1 MKSLFPPIEPYHTFY
16 LETEGHRIYCE
27 ECGNPEGLPVLF
39 LHGGPGSGCTADHRR
54 FFDPQRYRVI
64 LVDQRGAGR
73 SEPAGELRHNDT
85 WKLLDDLEEI
95 RKSLM
100 INRWLL
106 FGGSWGAALALLYA
120 QKHPQRVLGMI
131 LRGVFLARRYD
142 LDWFIKDGA
151 RRIYPDRWHE
161 LVTSLPLSGW
171 NDVVQGMYK
180 AVTGSNEALQQR
192 VVLAWSRWSSAV
204 TLGTAFAAESLAG
217 PADLLPKVKIELHY
231 ASHQYFLQENQILQ
245 DCARIR
251 ALPCEIIHGRGDLV
265 CPVESAFTLKRH
277 LPGAELKIL
286 ERSGHIAAGEE
297 MIDALVS
304 ATCRMAERL
313 A

>member
-73 SEPAGELRHNDT
+73 SEPAGKLRHNDT